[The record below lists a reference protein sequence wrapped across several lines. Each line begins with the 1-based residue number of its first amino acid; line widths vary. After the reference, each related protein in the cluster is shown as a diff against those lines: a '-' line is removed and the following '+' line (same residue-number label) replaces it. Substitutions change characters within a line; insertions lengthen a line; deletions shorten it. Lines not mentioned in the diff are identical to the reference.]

1 MVIEAVG
8 GGFMT
13 SLALVLLAI
22 IAIATT
28 FMAILQIGAILY
40 VRRLGRR
47 VDDLAGEFKRELKP
61 LVGRL
66 NTMKDVVINQAREEL
81 GLIEGL
87 RTAFESMKK
96 TFQKSQ
102 PPPPA
107 TRNTEDED
115 SMFIG

>member
-1 MVIEAVG
+1 MIEAVG
-8 GGFMT
+8 GEFMT

-47 VDDLAGEFKRELKP
+47 VDDLAGEFKREIKP

-102 PPPPA
+102 PPPPPA

>member
-1 MVIEAVG
+1 MSQGYTPNLEVPINILSSGLLV
-8 GGFMT
+8 
-13 SLALVLLAI
+13 VLL
-22 IAIATT
+22 
-28 FMAILQIGAILY
+28 LVCGAGLSAQQNT
-40 VRRLGRR
+40 GSG
-47 VDDLAGEFKRELKP
+47 DLPTGIPGP
-61 LVGRL
+61 LPPIPPA
-66 NTMKDVVINQAREEL
+66 VINQAREEL

-107 TRNTEDED
+107 GRNTEDED

>member
-1 MVIEAVG
+1 MGHSRLPWHSLNLTPKASIVIRIE
-8 GGFMT
+8 
-13 SLALVLLAI
+13 I
-22 IAIATT
+22 
-28 FMAILQIGAILY
+28 
-40 VRRLGRR
+40 
-47 VDDLAGEFKRELKP
+47 KP

-66 NTMKDVVINQAREEL
+66 NTMKDVVLNQAREEL

>member
-1 MVIEAVG
+1 MVIEALG

-47 VDDLAGEFKRELKP
+47 VDDLAGEFKREIKP

-87 RTAFESMKK
+87 RTAFDSMKK

-102 PPPPA
+102 PPPPV